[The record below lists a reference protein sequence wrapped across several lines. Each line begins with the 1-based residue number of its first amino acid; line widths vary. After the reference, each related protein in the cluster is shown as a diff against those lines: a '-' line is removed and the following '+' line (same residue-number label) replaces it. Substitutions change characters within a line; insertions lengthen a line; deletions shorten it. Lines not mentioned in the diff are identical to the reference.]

1 MNWTSRGLVVVAVIV
16 GAIAASASSCRN
28 VEVPQGKDLGQV
40 AACQSVTLHL
50 LFNDDSATCLLQDGV
65 SPAHLLPE
73 AVFGADGR
81 NLREVLS
88 AFTAPVRRIG
98 NGTKWYILAEG
109 HPHLE
114 TSCLPVGA
122 VGGDWCSW
130 RLASRRLPADLI
142 YPAPMAE
149 LLAALRAAGMD
160 DGRILV
166 DTRIKTGEIGS
177 EFIAMHMVRGRI
189 EEVIWHDVPAMQGW
203 QPSWSDEAGWH

>member
-1 MNWTSRGLVVVAVIV
+1 MFKDLATRGLIAIAVAI
-16 GAIAASASSCRN
+16 GAIAVISGSCRN
-28 VEVPQGKDLGQV
+28 LEVPQDKDLGQV
-40 AACQSVTLHL
+40 AACQSLTVHL
-50 LFNDDSATCLLQDGV
+50 LFNDDTATCVLQDGI

-88 AFTAPVRRIG
+88 SFTEPISRKG
-98 NGTKWYILAEG
+98 NGTKWYVLTEG
-109 HPHLE
+109 RPHLE

-130 RLASRRLPADLI
+130 RLASRDLPPDLI
-142 YPAPMAE
+142 YPPPMAE

-166 DTRIKTGEIGS
+166 DTRVKNGAIGS
-177 EFIAMHMVRGRI
+177 EFIAMHMIASRI
-189 EEVIWHDVPAMQGW
+189 EEVIWHDVPVMQGW
-203 QPSWSDEAGWH
+203 QPSWSAEAH